1 MLQIHP
7 NARTTPA
14 TRAEIARSSEPS
26 GMLARRYGVSAETIR
41 KWRKRGPE
49 DVPVHLPG
57 HASSGMA
64 RCCRPLRARARRSV
78 M

>member
-26 GMLARRYGVSAETIR
+26 GVLAGRYAI
-41 KWRKRGPE
+41 
-49 DVPVHLPG
+49 
-57 HASSGMA
+57 
-64 RCCRPLRARARRSV
+64 PLQELT
-78 M
+78 